1 MKYYKLK
8 NDGGIEELENGVLC
22 LDEVIYSN
30 PSPERLKEQ
39 GYKPLI
45 SEREPEYDAKTEL
58 LEHIYTQTEE
68 SIIESFVI
76 RKRSADNEIY
86 SL

>member
-8 NDGGIEELENGVLC
+8 NDGSIESLENGVLC
-22 LDEVIYSN
+22 LDEMIYSN
-30 PSPERLKEQ
+30 PSPERLKEH

-45 SEREPEYDAKTEL
+45 SETQPEYDAENEF
-58 LEHIYTQTEE
+58 LERVYTQTEE

>member
-8 NDGGIEELENGVLC
+8 NDGSIESLENGVLS
-22 LDEVIYSN
+22 LKGMIYSN
-30 PSPERLKEQ
+30 PSPTRLKEC

-45 SEREPEYDAKTEL
+45 SETQPEYDAENEF
-58 LEHIYTQTEE
+58 LERVYTQTEE